1 MRRALIILGLMAL
14 NSFAFDCLRT
24 TFDLFVASQYNMYDE
39 DYNGYVLDSLYTDK
53 GEGQSLS
60 IKYYRTGNHLDST
73 IEYNVTPDTTTQRV
87 IVYNETV
94 KVDKEENS
102 KTVHFYKDGEEYQKI
117 EFYFKDDSLYYR
129 TLNIQGKIE
138 NLYEE
143 YSIYI
148 VNDTIFENEGSPITV
163 HDSENENRC
172 SVNHQMQ
179 AATSWTT
186 LMTYEYETRGDTL
199 IQTNHN
205 PANNQSVN
213 GTKEFYVPVDLL
225 QTTPIISK
233 KIYPVADWKNSKQFD
248 LLGRPAKS
256 EHIIKVGR

>member
-1 MRRALIILGLMAL
+1 MAL

-24 TFDLFVASQYNMYDE
+24 TFDLYVASQYDMYE
-39 DYNGYVLDSLYTDK
+39 KDYEGYILDSLYTDQ

-60 IKYYRTGNHLDST
+60 IKYYRTGNYLDSAV
-73 IEYNVTPDTTTQRV
+73 EYKTTPDTTTQRV

-102 KTVHFYKDGEEYQKI
+102 KTVHLYKDGEEYQKM

-143 YSIYI
+143 YSFYI
-148 VNDTIFENEGSPITV
+148 INDTIFENDGSPITV
-163 HDSENENRC
+163 HDPENENRC

-179 AATSWTT
+179 AATPWTT

-199 IQTNHN
+199 IQTKRN
-205 PANNQSVN
+205 PANNQSVD
-213 GTKEFYVPVDLL
+213 GTKEFYVPVILQ
-225 QTTPIISK
+225 QTTPIVPR
-233 KIYPVADWKNSKQFD
+233 KIYPVADWKKSKPFD